1 MDETSTMDWSAFLH
15 IFWYVIVFCYGA
27 IVGSFLNVVIYRL
40 PLGRSLTNPPSKCPN
55 CNYALTIWDN
65 IPILSFLFLR
75 ARCRDC
81 KEPISWRYPMV
92 ELTCACLWVA
102 LYHRIAADTGTSWV
116 DFVFQALFA
125 AVLLALV
132 FIDLD
137 HFIAPDELNWTGLA
151 LGITRDVAVL
161 ALAWFG
167 GQFRWA
173 ELSAPYLYFGW
184 LPRSIAGAIV
194 YGGALFFISWFGFA
208 YYARRENESFF
219 GALGRYF
226 RYLREDEEVI
236 SAASQQ
242 GMAIVGPGDAPAP
255 IEDELE
261 APRLAFSPGFL
272 GLVCALLMV
281 PVVGWFAPLFFL
293 APLLL
298 FTLIAKRPEENF
310 SGVNGRF
317 WRSNDL
323 GLPGSASQEVEA
335 SQTEADEFALEAE
348 SGEHGAMGFGD
359 VKLALAV
366 GAILG
371 PAQALLSL
379 LVATAIGAVTG
390 IALAR
395 RYNRD
400 NLKLSVPF
408 VPFMAAGAIICM
420 LFGPAFVTWYMAR
433 LNPEAAVQQPVQRPG
448 SRRRMLPTP
457 GPTGDFPEKR
467 APQNRMLD
475 VGPKPR

>member
-1 MDETSTMDWSAFLH
+1 MDETSTVDWSAFLH
-15 IFWYVIVFCYGA
+15 VFWYLIVFCYGA

-55 CNYALTIWDN
+55 CNYALTFWDN

-92 ELTCACLWVA
+92 ELTCATLWVA
-102 LYHRIAADTGTSWV
+102 LYHRIAADTGTSWL
-116 DFVFQALFA
+116 DFVFHALFA

-137 HFIAPDELNWTGLA
+137 HFIAPDELNWFGLA
-151 LGITRDVAVL
+151 LGIGRDVAVL
-161 ALAWFG
+161 ALAWFT
-167 GQFRWA
+167 GQYRWA

-184 LPRSIAGAIV
+184 LPKSIAGAVV
-194 YGGALFFISWFGFA
+194 YGGALFLISWFGFA
-208 YYARRENESFF
+208 YYARKENESFV

-226 RYLREDEEVI
+226 RYLREEEEVI
-236 SAASQQ
+236 PAASQQ
-242 GMAIVGPGDAPAP
+242 GMAIVGPGDVPAT
-255 IEDELE
+255 ELSDDAE

-272 GLVCALLMV
+272 GLVCTALLV
-281 PVVGWFAPLFFL
+281 PVIGWL
-293 APLLL
+293 APLGLL
-298 FTLIAKRPEENF
+298 LPLLMFALIAKRPEE
-310 SGVNGRF
+310 SLGGVTGRF

-359 VKLALAV
+359 VKLALAI

-433 LNPEAAVQQPVQRPG
+433 LSPEAAPPTPQPP
-448 SRRRMLPTP
+448 SRRRNLPTP
-457 GPTGDFPEKR
+457 GPTGDFERRPR
-467 APQNRMLD
+467 NNRFD
-475 VGPKPR
+475 DGIQPR